1 MNRSHEASLTSVS
14 CQLAKHP
21 DMKFAICLI
30 LFVVGLNQAFP
41 NLMRTQENDI
51 GKALNNYPGI
61 TNSHSLAAFQPTML
75 EIMKQLAE
83 LSELEEE
90 PVEDDADKPM
100 DPMKHFSPLNFQIL
114 G

>member
-1 MNRSHEASLTSVS
+1 
-14 CQLAKHP
+14 
-21 DMKFAICLI
+21 MKFAICLI

-41 NLMRTQENDI
+41 NLMRTQENEI

-61 TNSHSLAAFQPTML
+61 TISHPLAAFQPTVL

-90 PVEDDADKPM
+90 HDEPM